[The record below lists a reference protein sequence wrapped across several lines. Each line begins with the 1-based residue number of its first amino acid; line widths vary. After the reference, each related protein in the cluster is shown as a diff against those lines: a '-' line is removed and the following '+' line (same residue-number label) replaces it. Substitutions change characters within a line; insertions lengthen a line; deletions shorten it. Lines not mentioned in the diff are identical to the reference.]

1 MENKINVFSEIG
13 ELKKVVV
20 HTPGDELKY
29 VSPNRLEELLFS
41 NVIEFKEAKR
51 EHLDFVSKL
60 RDEGVEVIELIDLVE
75 QTIQKNNNEIKEK
88 FIKDFLEESSP
99 KLQKFEKDILF
110 EYFNSFDNI
119 KKMVALMMSG
129 ITQKDLKIDNDR
141 YLIIDPLPNLYFA
154 RDNFISVG
162 NSIII
167 SNMKYKTRKRE
178 TIFTNFIFKN
188 HPEYKN
194 ANIIFERKNLN
205 DEESIIEGGDVFI
218 YSKEALVVG
227 VSERTNMKAIFE
239 LGKNLKKNKNNEFK
253 VIYAIN
259 VPKMKSLM
267 HLDTWL
273 TMIDFNKFIYS
284 PNILSDIKCW
294 KIDLSN
300 EILKEEEINGSIK
313 DIVKEI
319 IKQEPILIP
328 VGGENA
334 SQIRIDVETN
344 FDATNYLVIRPGVVI
359 GYDRNFRTQEALE
372 KAGIKVISFEGN
384 QLSLGMGSSRCM
396 SMPLYRE
403 NLK

>member
-194 ANIIFERKNLN
+194 TNIIFERKNLN

-273 TMIDFNKFIYS
+273 TMIDYNKFIYS

-372 KAGIKVISFEGN
+372 KAGVKVISFEGN

>member
-29 VSPNRLEELLFS
+29 VSPNRLDELLFS

-60 RDEGVEVIELIDLVE
+60 RHEGVEVIELIDLVE
-75 QTIQKNNNEIKEK
+75 QTIQKNKNEIKEK

-194 ANIIFERKNLN
+194 TNIIFERKNLN

-273 TMIDFNKFIYS
+273 TMIDYNKFIYS

-372 KAGIKVISFEGN
+372 KAGVKVISFEGN

>member
-194 ANIIFERKNLN
+194 TNIIFERKNLN

-227 VSERTNMKAIFE
+227 ASERTNMKAIFE

-273 TMIDFNKFIYS
+273 TMIDYNKFIYS